1 MVDIFYRSVNIP
13 EKPSL
18 KRTLSVPLVTLYGLG
33 TILGAG
39 IYVLIGEVAGKAG
52 MFTPVSFLT
61 ASVIAGFT
69 AFSYAELSSRF
80 PQSAGEAAYAQEAFR
95 LRWISAAVGW
105 SVVIIGSVS
114 AATIANGFVGYFKI
128 FIDIP
133 DWVTIAVLVITLGIV
148 AAWGVSESVGAAAVI
163 TVIEILGLLSV
174 IVIAGDS
181 FAQLPDRFRELVPP
195 VQTQA
200 WLAVSLGAFLAFY
213 AFVGFE
219 DIVNVAEEVKEPRR
233 NLPIAIIL
241 ALGISTL
248 LYLLVSLSAVLS
260 LPLEELS
267 GSDAPLAAIYEHKSN
282 LSPKPISFVS
292 IIAVVNGALIQII
305 MGSRILYGMG
315 KRAMAPHI
323 FSRVNPF
330 TRTPL
335 IATFFIT
342 AFILILALWLPLLRL
357 AEISS
362 FITLTVFA
370 FMNLSLWRLK
380 RKYPRPEG
388 VKTYPLLVPIVGFL
402 LCVSFLVIQTVWGF
416 IF

>member
-1 MVDIFYRSVNIP
+1 
-13 EKPSL
+13 
-18 KRTLSVPLVTLYGLG
+18 VTLYGLG

-52 MFTPVSFLT
+52 MFTPVSFLM
-61 ASVIAGFT
+61 ASVIAGFS

-80 PQSAGEAAYAQEAFR
+80 PQSAGEAAYAQEAFS

-105 SVVIIGSVS
+105 SVVLIGSVS

-133 DWVTIAVLVITLGIV
+133 DWAAIAMLVITLGIV
-148 AAWGVSESVGAAAVI
+148 AAWGITASVAVASII
-163 TVIEILGLLSV
+163 TVIETLGLLSV

-181 FAQLPDRFRELVPP
+181 FAEIPGILGEFIPP
-195 VQTQA
+195 FEAQA
-200 WLAVSLGAFLAFY
+200 WIAVSLGAFIAFY

-241 ALGISTL
+241 ALGVSTL
-248 LYLLVSLSAVLS
+248 LYLLVSLSAVLT
-260 LPLEELS
+260 LPLDILA
-267 GSDAPLAAIYEHKSN
+267 GSDAPLAAIYEHKTN
-282 LSPKPISFVS
+282 LSPKFISVVS
-292 IIAVVNGALIQII
+292 IVAVVNGALIQII

-315 KRAMAPHI
+315 KRAMAPRV
-323 FSRVNPF
+323 FSGVNRF

-335 IATFFIT
+335 IATASIT
-342 AFILILALWLPLLRL
+342 LFILALAIWLPLLRL

-362 FITLTVFA
+362 FITLAVFA

-380 RKYPRPEG
+380 RINPRPAG
-388 VKTYPLLVPIVGFL
+388 VKTYPLAVPIVGFL
-402 LCVSFLVIQTVWGF
+402 LCICFLVVQTVWGF
-416 IF
+416 IY